1 MAGSTMYD
9 DLRSEMESTQRGRM
23 IVIDVNTGDYEV
35 GDNDVPT
42 TPRLLERNLVGSY
55 PGVSI

>member
-1 MAGSTMYD
+1 MVVGRKGISMVGSTMYD

-23 IVIDVNTGDYEV
+23 IVIDVNTGD
-35 GDNDVPT
+35 NNPT
-42 TPRLLERNLVGSY
+42 PLGAQPSGQL